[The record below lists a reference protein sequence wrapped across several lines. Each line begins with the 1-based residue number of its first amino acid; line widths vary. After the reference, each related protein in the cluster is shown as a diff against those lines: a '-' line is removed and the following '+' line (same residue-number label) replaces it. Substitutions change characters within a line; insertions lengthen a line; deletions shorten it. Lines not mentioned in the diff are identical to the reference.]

1 MWPERSEEYI
11 ILLEGGGGGSG
22 GGGEGA
28 GPVWP
33 TGTVTCIAVTRSSLP
48 ALHNT
53 GVSQLFLVARP
64 DNTHMAAADRSRK
77 IFQK

>member
-11 ILLEGGGGGSG
+11 ILMEGGGGGG
-22 GGGEGA
+22 GAE
-28 GPVWP
+28 PVQP
-33 TGTVTCIAVTRSSLP
+33 AGTVTCIAVTRSSVP

-64 DNTHMAAADRSRK
+64 ANTHMAAADLSRE

>member
-1 MWPERSEEYI
+1 MVVVVVVVVWGVP
-11 ILLEGGGGGSG
+11 
-22 GGGEGA
+22 GA

-33 TGTVTCIAVTRSSLP
+33 AGTVTCIAVTRSSVP

-64 DNTHMAAADRSRK
+64 ANTHMAAADLSRE